1 MRHKWYSTVIAI
13 SLVALIGS
21 VNGCTSAI
29 PQQPVY
35 RPIINYFT
43 ASPLSVSQGQQITLS
58 WNVSG
63 ADTVNIQPDIGTVGT
78 SGSLTLTPN
87 ATVTYILTT
96 SNNGG
101 SSISSITVN
110 VTSMLAGKAD
120 LVITDTWL
128 EGAVVYYK
136 IKNRGNA
143 DAKPSRSNLYVNTF
157 KEAVDPVG
165 PLAAGEEITAS
176 FSNFEWNY
184 EGYEGGNAPLRT
196 FNVKVCA
203 DVDNAVDESN
213 ESNNCITSSDFL

>member
-13 SLVALIGS
+13 SLVALNGS
-21 VNGCTSAI
+21 ISGCTTAI
-29 PQQPVY
+29 PQQPIS

-43 ASPLSVSQGQQITLS
+43 ASPLSISQGQQTTLS
-58 WNVSG
+58 WTVSG
-63 ADTVNIQPDIGTVGT
+63 ADTVNIQPDIGTVGV

-87 ATVTYILTT
+87 ATVTYILTA
-96 SNNGG
+96 SNDAG
-101 SSISSITVN
+101 SSINSITVN
-110 VTSMLAGKAD
+110 VTSVTAGKAD

-143 DAKPSRSNLYVNTF
+143 DANPSRSDLHVNKF
-157 KEAVDPVG
+157 KEASDPVG
-165 PLAAGEEITAS
+165 PLASGEEITAS

-196 FNVKVCA
+196 FTVKVCA
-203 DVDNAVDESN
+203 DVDNVVDENN
-213 ESNNCITSSDFL
+213 ESNNCITNSNFL

>member
-1 MRHKWYSTVIAI
+1 MRHKRYFTVIAI

-21 VNGCTSAI
+21 INGCTTAI
-29 PQQPVY
+29 PQQPIS

-43 ASPLSVSQGQQITLS
+43 ASPLSISQGQQTTLS

-63 ADTVNIQPDIGTVGT
+63 ADMVNIQPDIGTVGA

-96 SNNGG
+96 SNDAG
-101 SSISSITVN
+101 SYTNSITVN
-110 VTSMLAGKAD
+110 VTSMATSKAD
-120 LVITDTWL
+120 LLITDTWL
-128 EGAVVYYK
+128 EGSVVYYK

-143 DAKPSRSNLYVNTF
+143 DAKPSKSDLHVNKF
-157 KEAVDPVG
+157 KEASDQVG

-176 FSNFEWNY
+176 FSNFEWNF

-213 ESNNCITSSDFL
+213 ESNNCITNPDFP